1 MIRLGRKT
9 GAAFSTSWRRQRE
22 LRNVQQQKNLPVK
35 KLVADVVTRWG
46 STAAMLERLIEQM
59 ESVRVVLAQDRKVS
73 HLVPQWQDYDV
84 ISAVF
89 AAIEPLQ

>member
-1 MIRLGRKT
+1 
-9 GAAFSTSWRRQRE
+9 
-22 LRNVQQQKNLPVK
+22 
-35 KLVADVVTRWG
+35 
-46 STAAMLERLIEQM
+46 MLERLIEQM